1 MFGTQR
7 FEQLI
12 VFFWL
17 PNPHSTNN
25 QVTDQFF
32 TLTSRLDPLPFAN
45 AHGEPEESYLPSQPA
60 DSQAEGCNLF
70 YKQSNPHRDDPASM
84 GPIPN
89 TTCHKPTRVAAAA
102 PLSDSRRPPAPW
114 IIHLNHHVY
123 QLSAASQIA
132 QVNPRNTTAASAK
145 AWERVIS
152 KNKAVLKTIPQ
163 HMTWPKI
170 IDDCIDGLD
179 KIVPLLGAHLHR
191 MEEQKLLKWQFII
204 PKNEIFAKGK
214 NVFVLSAGQL
224 AEFVEQALA
233 NPTAQLTIKVCMQ
246 DPQKKAKGEL
256 AARAQQDALAMS
268 YGPDDTRLAL
278 ERSQACV
285 AVNPLADLDEQERIR
300 IAADLHVYITGK
312 YGANT
317 ESMRIKDPKSPGS
330 SIRVTRDAL
339 TKWSRCML
347 HKIPGVD
354 QDNPPDI
361 PKFLKDKRPV
371 FTLAELAM
379 KQDARLS
386 KHKSAASPSKSSAA
400 CASETLGQARTSGE
414 MGSPTKGPPLA
425 SADPGVGPKTEK
437 AGLVF
442 TPVRISSAG

>member
-1 MFGTQR
+1 M
-7 FEQLI
+7 
-12 VFFWL
+12 
-17 PNPHSTNN
+17 STNN
-25 QVTDQFF
+25 KVTNQFF

-45 AHGEPEESYLPSQPA
+45 GHGKPEELYLGPSQPTEL
-60 DSQAEGCNLF
+60 QAKGCKLF

-84 GPIPN
+84 APIPR
-89 TTCHKPTRVAAAA
+89 TTRHKPTRVAAAA
-102 PLSDSRRPPAPW
+102 PLSDSRRPPAPR
-114 IIHLNHHVY
+114 IIHLDHNVY
-123 QLSAASQIA
+123 QLSTAGQIA

-145 AWERVIS
+145 AWEQVIS

-214 NVFVLSAGQL
+214 DVFVSSAGQL

-233 NPTAQLTIKVCMQ
+233 NPTAQLTIKVCVQ
-246 DPQKKAKGEL
+246 DPQKKAKVEL

-268 YGPDDTRLAL
+268 YGPDDTQLAL
-278 ERSQACV
+278 ERSQARV
-285 AVNPLADLDEQERIR
+285 AVNPLADVDEQKRIR

-312 YGANT
+312 YIGANT
-317 ESMRIKDPKSPGS
+317 ESMRIKDPKNPGS

-339 TKWSRCML
+339 TKWSCCML

-361 PKFLKDKRPV
+361 PKFLKDKCPV
-371 FTLAELAM
+371 FTLAKLAM

-386 KHKSAASPSKSSAA
+386 KHKSAASPSKLSAA

-425 SADPGVGPKTEK
+425 SADPGVEPKTKK

-442 TPVRISSAG
+442 TPVQISSTG